1 LLPSGKF
8 PRYALAVAVALTT
21 MMVLVILGVRAP
33 ATRLLYG
40 DMVQTAIVLWAS
52 YCAIHVALRSAGYL
66 RQLWMLFALALLIA
80 AAAQGLETYYQNI
93 SHRPMVAPWPSDILF
108 ILWVAPLV
116 MMFLPRPAGEVRGID
131 WPQVLDFV
139 QVVVV
144 GLTTYLYFFYIP
156 SRWATEGAQMVPKIL
171 QVQTVRDAALGVG
184 FAILAARA
192 VEPTLRAF
200 YSRLSFL
207 CILAST
213 FELAFFFPARPV
225 SGQSGWNDLGYSAP
239 YLFATVAAATWTR
252 EAELVPAT
260 ITRRPRS
267 TALTHLLPAG
277 IPLLVLFMGRQIATE
292 EVTIAWWA
300 VATSVLVFATRLI
313 LTNEKQRRLAEY
325 LLRTEKDLLR
335 SENMFSTAFRLS
347 PDPVGISLVPEG
359 RFVEV
364 NDSFSRFT
372 GYSREE
378 TLGKTGEELNLWV
391 DLDHRNKVLA
401 RLREQ
406 GEVREEE
413 FECRTKSGDIR
424 IGQFSG
430 ALIELHGR
438 LHSLVVIRDVSARRQ
453 AEDALR
459 ASEERFRTL
468 LEDLHV
474 GIVVIGAATD
484 AQFVNRAAL
493 QTFGLQEDQ
502 ALGKNISNF
511 GLTAVREDGTEIPLS
526 MCPGPRAVETRRAIH
541 NEVVG
546 WRVSGSNEIV
556 WTLMDA
562 VPQLTGQGEVA
573 SVILSVTNM
582 TERKRAEQA
591 LRASEERFRT
601 VVQSLH
607 VGIVLMGPEADI
619 LFANQAAT
627 QMFNMQVEE
636 ALGKNSSQLGLTALY
651 EDGTE
656 MPFAMRPSARALETG
671 KPIRNEVMGWRRGA
685 TDEILW
691 ILGEVIPLFEGDGQ
705 LYMLVSSFS
714 DITKRKQTEE
724 ALHELSARLLQL
736 QDEERRR
743 MGRELH
749 DSLAQSVLAV
759 NLNLAQI
766 ARATPPLDER
776 AQRAMFEARRV
787 LQEMSKEIRTLSY
800 LLHPPVLDEL
810 GLASAIEEYA
820 GGFSERSGI
829 QLEVDLQPGFGRLS
843 QEAETALF
851 RIVQESLS
859 NIQRHSG
866 SETAKIRLRVDDRGV
881 ELMVSDSGRGMDR
894 KTIERSRRTRTRLG
908 VGILGMRERMAQL
921 GGKLEVESDA
931 SGTKVRAAVPLKI
944 EVTHAPSHPRGG

>member
-1 LLPSGKF
+1 MLPSGKF
-8 PRYALAVAVALTT
+8 PRYALAAVVALTA
-21 MMVLVILGVRAP
+21 MLVLVILGVRPA
-33 ATRLLYG
+33 ATRLLYV
-40 DMVQTAIVLWAS
+40 DVVQTAIVLWAS
-52 YCAIHVALRSAGYL
+52 YCAFHVALRSAGYL

-93 SHRPMVAPWPSDILF
+93 SHRQMVAPWPSDILF

-116 MMFLPRPAGEVRGID
+116 MMFWPRPAGEANGID

-139 QVVVV
+139 QLVVV

-156 SRWATEGAQMVPKIL
+156 SRWATEGAQLVSKIL
-171 QVQTVRDAALGVG
+171 QVQTARDAALGVG

-192 VEPTLRAF
+192 VEPALRAF

-213 FELAFFFPARPV
+213 FELAFFFTSRPV
-225 SGQSGWNDLGYSAP
+225 SEQSGWNDLGYSAP

-252 EAELVPAT
+252 EAEVVSAMM
-260 ITRRPRS
+260 TRRPRS
-267 TALTHLLPAG
+267 TVLTHLLPAG

-300 VATSVLVFATRLI
+300 VAASVIVFAARLI
-313 LTNEKQRRLAEY
+313 LANEKQRRLAGD
-325 LLRTEKDLLR
+325 LLQTERDLLR
-335 SENMFSTAFRLS
+335 SESMFSTAFRMS

-372 GYSREE
+372 GYTREE

-391 DLDHRNKVLA
+391 DPDHRNSVLT
-401 RLREQ
+401 RLREK

-413 FECRTKSGDIR
+413 FQCRTKSGNIR

-430 ALIELHGR
+430 ALIELHGQ

-459 ASEERFRTL
+459 ASEERFRT
-468 LEDLHV
+468 
-474 GIVVIGAATD
+474 
-484 AQFVNRAAL
+484 
-493 QTFGLQEDQ
+493 
-502 ALGKNISNF
+502 
-511 GLTAVREDGTEIPLS
+511 
-526 MCPGPRAVETRRAIH
+526 
-541 NEVVG
+541 
-546 WRVSGSNEIV
+546 
-556 WTLMDA
+556 
-562 VPQLTGQGEVA
+562 
-573 SVILSVTNM
+573 
-582 TERKRAEQA
+582 
-591 LRASEERFRT
+591 
-601 VVQSLH
+601 VVQNLH
-607 VGIVLMGPEADI
+607 VGIVLQGPEAEI
-619 LFANQAAT
+619 VFANQAAT
-627 QMFNMQVEE
+627 QMFNMKVEE
-636 ALGKNSSQLGLTALY
+636 ALGKNSSELGLTALY

-656 MPFAMRPSARALETG
+656 MPFAMRPAPRALETG
-671 KPIRNEVMGWRRGA
+671 KPVRNEVMGWRRGE

-691 ILGEVIPLFEGDGQ
+691 ILGEVIPLFDVDGR
-705 LYMLVSSFS
+705 LYMLVVSFS
-714 DITKRKQTEE
+714 DITKRKQAEE
-724 ALHELSARLLQL
+724 ALHELSTRLLQL

-766 ARATPPLDER
+766 ARATTPLDER
-776 AQRAMFEARRV
+776 SQRAMFEARRV

-866 SETAKIRLRVDDRGV
+866 SATAKIRLRVDDQGV
-881 ELMVSDSGRGMDR
+881 ELIVSDSGRGMDR
-894 KTIERSRRTRTRLG
+894 KTVERSRRTRTRLG

>member
-1 LLPSGKF
+1 MLPTGKF
-8 PRYALAVAVALTT
+8 PRYALVVVVALTA
-21 MMVLVILGVRAP
+21 MMFVVILGVRPP

-40 DMVQTAIVLWAS
+40 DVVQTAIVLWAA
-52 YCAIHVALRSAGYL
+52 YCASHVALRSAGYL

-93 SHRPMVAPWPSDILF
+93 SHRPMAAPWPSDILF

-116 MMFLPRPAGEVRGID
+116 MMFLPRPAGEARGID

-156 SRWATEGAQMVPKIL
+156 SRWASEGAQLVPKIL

-192 VEPTLRAF
+192 AEPSLRAF

-213 FELAFFFPARPV
+213 FELAFFFPSRPV

-252 EAELVPAT
+252 EAERVPAT

-277 IPLLVLFMGRQIATE
+277 IPLLVLFMGRQIAAE

-300 VATSVLVFATRLI
+300 VATSVIVFATRLI
-313 LTNEKQRRLAEY
+313 LTNEKQRRLSEE
-325 LLRTEKDLLR
+325 LLRTEKNLLR

-378 TLGKTGEELNLWV
+378 TLGKTGAELNLWV
-391 DLDHRNKVLA
+391 DLDHRNRVLT
-401 RLREQ
+401 RLRET

-413 FECRTKSGDIR
+413 FKCRTKSGDIR

-459 ASEERFRTL
+459 ASEERFRT
-468 LEDLHV
+468 
-474 GIVVIGAATD
+474 
-484 AQFVNRAAL
+484 
-493 QTFGLQEDQ
+493 
-502 ALGKNISNF
+502 
-511 GLTAVREDGTEIPLS
+511 
-526 MCPGPRAVETRRAIH
+526 
-541 NEVVG
+541 
-546 WRVSGSNEIV
+546 
-556 WTLMDA
+556 
-562 VPQLTGQGEVA
+562 
-573 SVILSVTNM
+573 
-582 TERKRAEQA
+582 
-591 LRASEERFRT
+591 

-619 LFANQAAT
+619 LFANQAAS

-636 ALGKNSSQLGLTALY
+636 ALGKNSSELGLTALY

-656 MPFAMRPSARALETG
+656 MPFAMRPSSRALETG

-691 ILGEVIPLFEGDGQ
+691 ILGEVIPLFEGDGR
-705 LYMLVSSFS
+705 LYMLLSSFS

-724 ALHELSARLLQL
+724 ALHELSTRLLQL

-766 ARATPPLDER
+766 ARATTPLDER

-829 QLEVDLQPGFGRLS
+829 HLEVDLQPGFGRLS

-866 SETAKIRLRVDDRGV
+866 SATAKIRLRVDDQGV
-881 ELMVSDSGRGMDR
+881 ELIVSDSGRGMDR
-894 KTIERSRRTRTRLG
+894 KTIERSRSTRTRLG

-931 SGTKVRAAVPLKI
+931 SGTRVRAAVPLKI
-944 EVTHAPSHPRGG
+944 EVTHAPSHPCSG

>member
-1 LLPSGKF
+1 MLIYCAFSCAHSNPQRCPPDSRPEKAVRTSLTGAKAYELSQLFAKFSQHRLAKVFARSTLLPTGKF
-8 PRYALAVAVALTT
+8 PRYALVVVVALTT
-21 MMVLVILGVRAP
+21 MMVVVILGVRPP
-33 ATRLLYG
+33 ATRLLFG
-40 DMVQTAIVLWAS
+40 DVVQTAIVLWAS

-80 AAAQGLETYYQNI
+80 AAAQGSETYYQNI
-93 SHRPMVAPWPSDILF
+93 SHRPMAAPWPSDILF

-116 MMFLPRPAGEVRGID
+116 VMFLPRPAGEDRGID

-156 SRWATEGAQMVPKIL
+156 SRWASQGAQLVPKIL

-192 VEPTLRAF
+192 VEPALRAF

-213 FELAFFFPARPV
+213 FELAFFFPSRPV

-252 EAELVPAT
+252 EAELVPPT

-300 VATSVLVFATRLI
+300 VATSVIVFATRLI
-313 LTNEKQRRLAEY
+313 LTNEKQRRLAEE
-325 LLRTEKDLLR
+325 LLRTEKNLLR

-391 DLDHRNKVLA
+391 DLDHRGRVLG
-401 RLREQ
+401 RLREN

-413 FECRTKSGDIR
+413 FKCRTKSGDIR

-459 ASEERFRTL
+459 ASEERFRT
-468 LEDLHV
+468 
-474 GIVVIGAATD
+474 
-484 AQFVNRAAL
+484 
-493 QTFGLQEDQ
+493 
-502 ALGKNISNF
+502 
-511 GLTAVREDGTEIPLS
+511 
-526 MCPGPRAVETRRAIH
+526 
-541 NEVVG
+541 
-546 WRVSGSNEIV
+546 
-556 WTLMDA
+556 
-562 VPQLTGQGEVA
+562 
-573 SVILSVTNM
+573 
-582 TERKRAEQA
+582 
-591 LRASEERFRT
+591 

-619 LFANQAAT
+619 LFANQAAS

-636 ALGKNSSQLGLTALY
+636 ALGKNSSELGLTALY

-656 MPFAMRPSARALETG
+656 MPFAMRPASRALETG
-671 KPIRNEVMGWRRGA
+671 KPIHNEVMGWRRGA

-724 ALHELSARLLQL
+724 ALHELSTRLLQL

-766 ARATPPLDER
+766 ARATTPLDER

-866 SETAKIRLRVDDRGV
+866 SATAKIRLRVDEQGV
-881 ELMVSDSGRGMDR
+881 ELIVSDSGRGMDR

-931 SGTKVRAAVPLKI
+931 SGTRVRAAVPLKI
-944 EVTHAPSHPRGG
+944 EVTHAPSHPCGG